1 MQFIFGFSVFFFQ
14 IFALYFCKV
23 VEIVRALG
31 VYTFVLAEEFPVFW
45 ELKYVRSEGTK
56 IA

>member
-31 VYTFVLAEEFPVFW
+31 VYTFVLAEEFPVFF
-45 ELKYVRSEGTK
+45 GN
-56 IA
+56 

>member
-31 VYTFVLAEEFPVFW
+31 VYTFVLGKNF
-45 ELKYVRSEGTK
+45 RSFLGTK
-56 IA
+56 VCPQ